1 MNLALVANALAWGGF
16 FGYLALRLFDGL
28 LGVGFC
34 LHGLLLWRWKRLA
47 STVATGVAK
56 PENILSLLL
65 RLTLYT
71 LVFAAL
77 LRFGD
82 DLALHR
88 LRSGDAGSGALPFFL
103 AAGALVLIRLPATRR
118 RLLHY
123 WKMSH
128 EYDYADRRRR
138 TKMLN

>member
-1 MNLALVANALAWGGF
+1 MSLSLIATALAWGGV
-16 FGYLALRLFDGL
+16 FGYLALRLFDTL

-56 PENILSLLL
+56 PENILSLLFK
-65 RLTLYT
+65 LTLYT
-71 LVFAAL
+71 MVFAAL
-77 LRFGD
+77 MRLGDDFARHKLRFGY
-82 DLALHR
+82 
-88 LRSGDAGSGALPFFL
+88 SGSGALPFFL
-103 AAGALVLIRLPATRR
+103 AAGGMVLSRMQPTRR
-118 RLLHY
+118 RLVHY

>member
-1 MNLALVANALAWGGF
+1 MNHALIATALVWGVF
-16 FGYLALRLFDGL
+16 FGYLALRFFDSL
-28 LGVGFC
+28 LGIGFC

-56 PENILSLLL
+56 PVNIFGMLFK
-65 RLTLYT
+65 LTLYT
-71 LVFAAL
+71 IAFVAL
-77 LRFGD
+77 MRFGD
-82 DLALHR
+82 DLARHK
-88 LRSGDAGSGALPFFL
+88 LRFGYSGSGALPFFL
-103 AAGALVLIRLPATRR
+103 AAGGLVLSRLPPTRR
-118 RLLHY
+118 RLVHY

>member
-1 MNLALVANALAWGGF
+1 MNFTLVATALAWGGF
-16 FGYLALRLFDGL
+16 FGYLALRLFDTL
-28 LGVGFC
+28 LGIGFC
-34 LHGLLLWRWKRLA
+34 LHGLLHWRWKRLA

-56 PENILSLLL
+56 PENILGLLL
-65 RLTLYT
+65 KLTLYT

-88 LRSGDAGSGALPFFL
+88 LRLDYSGSGALTFFL
-103 AAGALVLIRLPATRR
+103 AAAALVFIRLPATRR
-118 RLLHY
+118 RLAHY

>member
-1 MNLALVANALAWGGF
+1 MTLALLATVLAWGGI
-16 FGYLALRLFDGL
+16 FGYLALRLFDSL

-47 STVATGVAK
+47 NTVATGVAK
-56 PENILSLLL
+56 PENILGLLL
-65 RLTLYT
+65 KLTLYT

-88 LRSGDAGSGALPFFL
+88 LRFDYSGSGALPFFL
-103 AAGALVLIRLPATRR
+103 AAAALVLIRLPVTRR
-118 RLLHY
+118 RLAHY

-138 TKMLN
+138 TKMLD